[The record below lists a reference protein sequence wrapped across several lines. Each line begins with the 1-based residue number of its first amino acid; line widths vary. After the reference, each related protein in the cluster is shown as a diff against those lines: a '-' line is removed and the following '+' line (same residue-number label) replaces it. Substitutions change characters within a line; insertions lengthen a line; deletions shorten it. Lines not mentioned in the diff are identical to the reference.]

1 MLKGKKVNLRT
12 IRTRDLDAYLDLA
25 SDIESR
31 GPHYPLGLET
41 ETSLRH
47 RFEKDGFWSSDS
59 GILLVVD
66 PVTDRILGMVV
77 YFKAI
82 HYYHALEI
90 GYIVFNPKDRGKG
103 FMEEALRMFS
113 QYLFDHFPISR
124 LQVLVE
130 PGNIGSR
137 RVAEKCGY
145 QFEGTARHV
154 FISRGVPCDINVFSL
169 VRPDLEP

>member
-1 MLKGKKVNLRT
+1 MLKGQKVNLRT

-31 GPHYPLGLET
+31 GQFYPLGLET

-47 RFEKDGFWSSDS
+47 RFEKDGFWSADS
-59 GILLVVD
+59 GVLLVVD
-66 PVTDRILGMVV
+66 PVTDRIVGMVV
-77 YFKAI
+77 FFKGV

-90 GYIVFNPKDRGKG
+90 GYIVFNSKDRGKG
-103 FMEEALRMFS
+103 FMQEALRMFS

-124 LQVLVE
+124 LQVQIQTD
-130 PGNIGSR
+130 NAGSR

-145 QFEGTARHV
+145 RFEGTARHA
-154 FISRGVPCDINVFSL
+154 FISRGIPCDIDVFSL
-169 VRPDLEP
+169 VRTDLEQ